1 MNWFCSKKPFKNKYE
16 YYHLISGL
24 DLPLKSQ
31 DEIHSFFEEHTGKE
45 FLAYDN
51 NSLAKKSFYD
61 RFKFFHF
68 FQETMGRK
76 RGWTLLN
83 LLNKIS
89 FKTQDFLGVDRIKN
103 TKSTLRKGLNW
114 FSITH
119 DLACCVVAQERSIRK
134 TFRYTLCPE
143 ETFLHTIAWNSKFR
157 ENICDNSLRKS
168 VWKRGGPYTFRAE
181 DFDMLINRGHS
192 GHGNSVKESIR

>member
-1 MNWFCSKKPFKNKYE
+1 MKKLVILLDDDRNDIYVHMDKKSHAFNFADFNNLTSKSKLTFVKRHNVSWGGYSLTNCELVLLKEVIKNKYE

-31 DEIHSFFEEHTGKE
+31 DEIHSFFEAHPGKE
-45 FLAYDN
+45 YLAFDN

-61 RFKFFHF
+61 RFKYYHF

-89 FKTQDFLGVDRIKN
+89 LRHRI
-103 TKSTLRKGLNW
+103 S
-114 FSITH
+114 
-119 DLACCVVAQERSIRK
+119 
-134 TFRYTLCPE
+134 
-143 ETFLHTIAWNSKFR
+143 
-157 ENICDNSLRKS
+157 
-168 VWKRGGPYTFRAE
+168 
-181 DFDMLINRGHS
+181 
-192 GHGNSVKESIR
+192 